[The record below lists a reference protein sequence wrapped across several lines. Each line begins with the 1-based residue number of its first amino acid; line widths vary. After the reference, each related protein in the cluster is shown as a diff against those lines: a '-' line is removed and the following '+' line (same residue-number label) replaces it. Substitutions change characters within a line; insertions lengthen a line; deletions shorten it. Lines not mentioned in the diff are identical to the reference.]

1 MSDFFHSGRVS
12 TYPNLVYSTTPPAL
26 GSFFAVFIDS
36 VKEAN
41 KRDDYFFRLVNHS
54 LACAAC
60 LEKGKARECTHNL
73 RFIPPWKSLLRYAF
87 GLRPCGHY

>member
-1 MSDFFHSGRVS
+1 MHPKVGKRVF
-12 TYPNLVYSTTPPAL
+12 TCVTTPPAL

-41 KRDDYFFRLVNHS
+41 KKDDYFFRLVNHS
-54 LACAAC
+54 LACADC

-73 RFIPPWKSLLRYAF
+73 RFIPRAEPLGELLANQ
-87 GLRPCGHY
+87 PDVP

>member
-1 MSDFFHSGRVS
+1 M
-12 TYPNLVYSTTPPAL
+12 TTPPAL

-41 KRDDYFFRLVNHS
+41 KKDDYFFRLVNHS
-54 LACAAC
+54 LACADC

-73 RFIPPWKSLLRYAF
+73 RFIPRAEPLGELLANQ
-87 GLRPCGHY
+87 PDVP